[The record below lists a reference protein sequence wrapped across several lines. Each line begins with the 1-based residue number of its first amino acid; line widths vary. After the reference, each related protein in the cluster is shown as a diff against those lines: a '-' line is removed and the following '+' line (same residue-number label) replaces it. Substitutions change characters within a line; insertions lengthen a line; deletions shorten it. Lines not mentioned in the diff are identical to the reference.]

1 MCCQLKQIL
10 EINGKSISLNNAGHI
25 GCYRVAVADTIHK
38 APRSETVMSCNVCIS
53 AEEPLPKCLGII
65 EGDDDFLKSE
75 RAIIGKVLCYK
86 PKVSSLSTYE
96 P

>member
-10 EINGKSISLNNAGHI
+10 DINGKSISLNNAGHI

-75 RAIIGKVLCYK
+75 RPIIGKVLCYK
-86 PKVSSLSTYE
+86 PKVSSLSSYE